1 MANPS
6 ILMSD
11 NESVMSTPKKEDKS
25 SNATKPDSTG
35 DSKAIAAVKEEYDM
49 YKKETLENI
58 KYVM

>member
-25 SNATKPDSTG
+25 SNAAKPDSTG

-49 YKKETLENI
+49 YKKETLENM